1 MNSDQRQLSAPQS
14 LRIGLQ
20 STSMVAL
27 LLACV
32 SLSAQTQTVQPFEP
46 KSGRPGKDV
55 EWVPTPQV
63 LVDRMLDLAKVT
75 PRDYVI
81 DLGSGDG
88 RTVLTAASRG
98 ARAHG
103 IEYDPEMVK
112 LAREN
117 AARQAL
123 RGRATFAKGD
133 LFKSD
138 LSKATVITMFLLPGI
153 NLDLRP
159 KLLNLKPGT
168 RIVSNTWDM
177 EEWEADE
184 TAEAGADNE
193 TWRRAFLWIVPARV
207 EGTWEFSRS
216 ELRLEQRFQRVSG
229 TLRTANGTSVSADG
243 RLRGDQ
249 ITLRAGDVQY
259 QGRVNGNTID
269 GTTVGGASALWR
281 ATRVA
286 PRGSVER

>member
-1 MNSDQRQLSAPQS
+1 MRAASSDH
-14 LRIGLQ
+14 IGLR
-20 STSMVAL
+20 STSSVAL

-32 SLSAQTQTVQPFEP
+32 SLSAQTQPVKPFEP
-46 KSGRPGKDV
+46 QSGRPGKDV

-63 LVDRMLDLAKVT
+63 LVDKMLDLAKVT
-75 PRDYVI
+75 SRDYVI

-88 RTVLTAASRG
+88 RTVITAASRG

-112 LAREN
+112 LSQQN
-117 AARQAL
+117 AARQGL
-123 RGRATFAKGD
+123 SGRATFAKAD
-133 LFKSD
+133 LFKTD

-159 KLLNLKPGT
+159 KLLALKPGT

-184 TAEAGADNE
+184 KAEAGPDNE

-207 EGTWEFSRS
+207 EGTWEFAGN
-216 ELRLEQRFQRVSG
+216 ELRLEQRFQMVSG
-229 TLRTANGTSVSADG
+229 TLRTSTGTSAIADG

-249 ITLRAGDVQY
+249 ITFTAGGMQY
-259 QGRVNGNTID
+259 RGRVNGNTIT
-269 GTTVGGASALWR
+269 GITVGGARTSWR
-281 ATRVA
+281 ATR
-286 PRGSVER
+286 R

>member
-1 MNSDQRQLSAPQS
+1 LLWVGLAGLVAMVGLSLASAGLVAQPQ
-14 LRIGLQ
+14 
-20 STSMVAL
+20 TSG
-27 LLACV
+27 
-32 SLSAQTQTVQPFEP
+32 QFEP

-63 LVDRMLDLAKVT
+63 LVEKMLDLAKVT
-75 PRDYVI
+75 SRDYVI

-88 RTVLTAASRG
+88 RTVIAAAARG

-103 IEYDPEMVK
+103 IEFDAAMVT
-112 LAREN
+112 LSQRN
-117 AARQAL
+117 AAREGFN
-123 RGRATFAKGD
+123 GRATFARAD

-138 LSKATVITMFLLPGI
+138 LSKATVITMFLLPQI

-184 TAEAGADNE
+184 TVEAGPDNA
-193 TWRRAFLWIVPARV
+193 TWRRAYLWIVPAKV
-207 EGTWEFSRS
+207 DGTWRLQRA
-216 ELRLEQRFQRVSG
+216 ELVLKQRFQVVSG
-229 TLRTANGTSVSADG
+229 TLTSGTDRTPVTEG

-249 ITLRAGDVQY
+249 IEFNVGSLHY
-259 QGRVNGNTID
+259 NGRVSGNVIE
-269 GTTVGGASALWR
+269 GTTAGSASAPWR
-281 ATRVA
+281 ATR
-286 PRGSVER
+286 

>member
-1 MNSDQRQLSAPQS
+1 MAERWRSLLRVGLAGPVAMVGLSLASAGLVAQPQ
-14 LRIGLQ
+14 
-20 STSMVAL
+20 TSGR
-27 LLACV
+27 
-32 SLSAQTQTVQPFEP
+32 FEP

-63 LVDRMLDLAKVT
+63 LVEKMLDLAKVT
-75 PRDYVI
+75 SRDYVI

-88 RTVLTAASRG
+88 RTVIAAAARG

-103 IEYDPEMVK
+103 IEFDAAMVT
-112 LAREN
+112 LSQRN
-117 AARQAL
+117 AAREGFS
-123 RGRATFAKGD
+123 GRATFARAD

-138 LSKATVITMFLLPGI
+138 LSKATVITMFLLPQI

-184 TAEAGADNE
+184 TVEAGPDNA
-193 TWRRAFLWIVPARV
+193 TWRRAYLWIVPAKV
-207 EGTWEFSRS
+207 DGTWRLQRA
-216 ELRLEQRFQRVSG
+216 ELVLKQRFQVVSG
-229 TLRTANGTSVSADG
+229 TLTSGTDRTPVTEG

-249 ITLRAGDVQY
+249 IEFNVGSLHY
-259 QGRVNGNTID
+259 NGRVSGNVIE
-269 GTTVGGASALWR
+269 GTTAGSASAPWR
-281 ATRVA
+281 ATR
-286 PRGSVER
+286 

>member
-1 MNSDQRQLSAPQS
+1 MAERWRSLLWVGLAGLVAMVGLSLASAGLVAQPQ
-14 LRIGLQ
+14 
-20 STSMVAL
+20 TSG
-27 LLACV
+27 
-32 SLSAQTQTVQPFEP
+32 QFEP

-63 LVDRMLDLAKVT
+63 LVEKMLDLAKVT
-75 PRDYVI
+75 SRDYVI

-88 RTVLTAASRG
+88 RTVIAAAARG

-103 IEYDPEMVK
+103 IEFDAAMVT
-112 LAREN
+112 LSQRN
-117 AARQAL
+117 AAREGFN
-123 RGRATFAKGD
+123 GRATFARAD

-138 LSKATVITMFLLPGI
+138 LSKATVITMFLLPQI

-184 TAEAGADNE
+184 TVETGPDNA
-193 TWRRAFLWIVPARV
+193 TWRRAYLWIVPAKV
-207 EGTWEFSRS
+207 DGTWRLQRA
-216 ELRLEQRFQRVSG
+216 ELVLKQRFQVVSG
-229 TLRTANGTSVSADG
+229 TLTSGTDRTPVTEG

-249 ITLRAGDVQY
+249 IEFNVGSLHY
-259 QGRVNGNTID
+259 NGRVSGNVIE
-269 GTTVGGASALWR
+269 GTTAGSASAPWR
-281 ATRVA
+281 ATR
-286 PRGSVER
+286 

>member
-1 MNSDQRQLSAPQS
+1 LAERWRSLLWVGLAGLVAMVGLSLASAGLVAQPQ
-14 LRIGLQ
+14 
-20 STSMVAL
+20 TSGG
-27 LLACV
+27 
-32 SLSAQTQTVQPFEP
+32 FEP

-63 LVDRMLDLAKVT
+63 LVEKMLDLAKVT
-75 PRDYVI
+75 SRDYVI

-88 RTVLTAASRG
+88 RTVIAAAARG

-103 IEYDPEMVK
+103 IEFDAAMV
-112 LAREN
+112 AMSQRN
-117 AARQAL
+117 AAREGFS
-123 RGRATFAKGD
+123 GRATFARAD

-138 LSKATVITMFLLPGI
+138 LSKATVITMFLLPQI

-184 TAEAGADNE
+184 TVEAGPDNA
-193 TWRRAFLWIVPARV
+193 TWRRAYLWIVPAKV
-207 EGTWEFSRS
+207 DGTWRLQRA
-216 ELRLEQRFQRVSG
+216 ELVLKQRFQVVSG
-229 TLRTANGTSVSADG
+229 TLTSGTDRTPVTEG

-249 ITLRAGDVQY
+249 IEFNVGSLHY
-259 QGRVNGNTID
+259 NGRVSGNVIE
-269 GTTVGGASALWR
+269 GTTAGSASAPWR
-281 ATRVA
+281 ATR
-286 PRGSVER
+286 